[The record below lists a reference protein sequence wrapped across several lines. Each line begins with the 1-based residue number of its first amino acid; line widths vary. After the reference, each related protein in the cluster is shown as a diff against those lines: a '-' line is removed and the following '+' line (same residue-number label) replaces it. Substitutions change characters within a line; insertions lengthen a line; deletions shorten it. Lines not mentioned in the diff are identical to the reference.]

1 MVADVVTTAIDISG
15 GRIPLPMEPGLGVS
29 LNEENLERY
38 RAKGAPRYRR
48 ARAAAFC
55 VQCVGVD
62 VYDERYKRAT
72 SLF

>member
-1 MVADVVTTAIDISG
+1 MVADVVTPAIDISG

-29 LNEENLERY
+29 LDEENLERY
-38 RAKGAPRYRR
+38 RAKGAPRYRL

-55 VQCVGVD
+55 VQCVGVN

-72 SLF
+72 TLF